1 VSERVLTA
9 GMREG
14 QMLYRV
20 DYVFAVLG
28 AGFLI
33 GVFSGRWTLRFA
45 ASRIALIYFNTVIA
59 LLALSSIS
67 LTFRLTLGHGPAW
80 TGVINDLSGIVY
92 GALFGIAV
100 RRADRRELLLDR
112 AVLSALAISIAITFA
127 SAGLGKAFA
136 MAPMHEFFAQSGYP
150 DAFLR
155 FIIIIEVFGALA
167 MLIPYAVPAALA
179 GLGIDM
185 FGAVLTHIHNGD
197 PLDDSTG
204 AIAMLLR
211 LGVFAVLWE
220 RSRTAKTTSLRWPLL
235 RLAAAALICLLL
247 AGAGGLLIRHRALA
261 AVPVAAMLRP

>member
-1 VSERVLTA
+1 
-9 GMREG
+9 MF
-14 QMLYRV
+14 YRV
-20 DYVFAVLG
+20 DYVFAVMG
-28 AGFLI
+28 AGFLFGLFI
-33 GVFSGRWTLRFA
+33 GKRTLRFPP
-45 ASRIALIYFNTVIA
+45 SRVAEAYFNIVIA
-59 LLALSSIS
+59 LLALSSMS
-67 LTFRLTLGHGPAW
+67 LTFRLWLGHGPAW
-80 TGVINDLSGIVY
+80 TGAISDVAGVLY

-100 RRADRRELLLDR
+100 RGADRRELLLNP
-112 AVLSALAISIAITFA
+112 AVLSALAISIAVTFA
-127 SAGLGKAFA
+127 SSVLGKAFS
-136 MAPMHEFFAQSGYP
+136 MAPMPEFFAQSGYP

-197 PLDDSTG
+197 PLNDSTG

-220 RSRTAKTTSLRWPLL
+220 RNRTAKTTSLRWPLL

-247 AGAGGLLIRHRALA
+247 AGAGGLLMRHRTLA
-261 AVPVAAMLRP
+261 VEPVASAVQL

>member
-1 VSERVLTA
+1 
-9 GMREG
+9 MREG
-14 QMLYRV
+14 QMFYRV

-33 GVFSGRWTLRFA
+33 GLFTGKRTLRFP
-45 ASRIALIYFNTVIA
+45 ASRVAQAYFNIVIA
-59 LLALSSIS
+59 LLAFSSIS
-67 LTFRLTLGHGPAW
+67 LTFRLSLGHGPAW
-80 TGVINDLSGIVY
+80 TGAISDLAGLLY

-100 RRADRRELLLDR
+100 RRADRRELLLDP
-112 AVLSALAISIAITFA
+112 AVLSALAISIAVTFA
-127 SAGLGKAFA
+127 SAGLGKAFS

-155 FIIIIEVFGALA
+155 FIIIAEVLGALA

-197 PLDDSTG
+197 PLNDSTG

-220 RSRTAKTTSLRWPLL
+220 GNRTAKTTSLRWPLV

-247 AGAGGLLIRHRALA
+247 AGAGGLLIRHRTLA
-261 AVPVAAMLRP
+261 VVPVASAAQL

>member
-1 VSERVLTA
+1 
-9 GMREG
+9 
-14 QMLYRV
+14 MLYRV

-33 GVFSGRWTLRFA
+33 GLFSARWTLRLA
-45 ASRIALIYFNTVIA
+45 ASRIALVYFN
-59 LLALSSIS
+59 
-67 LTFRLTLGHGPAW
+67 TLGHGPAW

-100 RRADRRELLLDR
+100 RSADRRKLLLDR
-112 AVLSALAISIAITFA
+112 AVLSALAISIAVTFA

-136 MAPMHEFFAQSGYP
+136 MAPMREFFAQSGYP

-155 FIIIIEVFGALA
+155 FIITVEVFGALA
-167 MLIPYAVPAALA
+167 MLIPNAVPAALA

-197 PLDDSTG
+197 PLNDSTG

-211 LGVFAVLWE
+211 LGIFAVLWE
-220 RSRTAKTTSLRWPLL
+220 RSRTEKTTSLRWPLL

-261 AVPVAAMLRP
+261 AVPVAAMLHP